1 MRIFSIA
8 CLFYLGLGVGW
19 AYNSD
24 AQVMKEAR
32 VILSPEAETLVE
44 IFNQIENQTDFNFVY
59 ENALN
64 KDEVLIID
72 RQKSNVEAILEEI
85 SRNSNLLFK
94 QINYTITV
102 ADKTPL
108 TNATTPELVKIITG
122 KIEDENGSPIP
133 GATILV
139 EGTNTGTA
147 TDLDGNFS
155 IDAPSGAVLII
166 SFIGYESLKVEVGNQ
181 TKLSITMSE
190 DESSLDEFVV
200 VGYGSV
206 ERREITGSIASIGR
220 QDIVSEPTYS
230 FESLLQGR
238 AAGVDVVADSYRPGA
253 GATVRIRGARSLVA
267 GNDPLIVMDGI
278 PIAGNLMDI
287 NPSDI
292 ESIEILKDAS
302 ATAIYGSRGSNG
314 VILITTRR
322 GYSGGT
328 QIEYS
333 AFAGVQNISNRVDLT
348 GN

>member
-1 MRIFSIA
+1 MKKNLLLLFMRITMRIFSIG

-24 AQVMKEAR
+24 AQIMKETK
-32 VILSPEAETLVE
+32 VSLHGEVETLVE

-59 ENALN
+59 ENALDKN
-64 KDEVLIID
+64 LVLEIGLS
-72 RQKSNVEAILEEI
+72 KSDVETVLEEI
-85 SRNSNLLFK
+85 SRKTNLVFK
-94 QINYTITV
+94 QINNTITV
-102 ADKTPL
+102 AKKTEA
-108 TNATTPELVKIITG
+108 TKSNAPPADLKVITG
-122 KIEDENGSPIP
+122 TIVDESGSPIP
-133 GATILV
+133 GATVLV
-139 EGTNTGTA
+139 EGTGIGTA

-155 IDAPSGAVLII
+155 IDAPAGAILVV
-166 SFIGYESLKVEVGNQ
+166 SFIGYETVKIDVGNQ
-181 TKLSITMSE
+181 TKLSITLSE

-292 ESIEILKDAS
+292 ESIEILKDH
-302 ATAIYGSRGSNG
+302 
-314 VILITTRR
+314 
-322 GYSGGT
+322 
-328 QIEYS
+328 
-333 AFAGVQNISNRVDLT
+333 
-348 GN
+348 